1 MKCHMFDGAPSLISV
16 CLAVSLLCACSPQE
30 GAGASATTESNASP
44 AAVEPAPRPA
54 SAADPVKSP
63 AEGRTLAAPW
73 ERSDA
78 AGATKNAASQGPGNV
93 PPAASAADSERMRRL
108 EQISAK
114 LQTMRANNKPDP
126 VEVEKAIAELESV
139 YGSSVVGGIDLKAVR
154 SNLRGVSRMQEL
166 QKEIEQLR
174 AAPAETKEA
183 KEANKAKLAEKYKEI
198 QSVVGRM
205 QTPTAST
212 GERTKSA
219 GAQ

>member
-1 MKCHMFDGAPSLISV
+1 
-16 CLAVSLLCACSPQE
+16 
-30 GAGASATTESNASP
+30 
-44 AAVEPAPRPA
+44 
-54 SAADPVKSP
+54 
-63 AEGRTLAAPW
+63 
-73 ERSDA
+73 
-78 AGATKNAASQGPGNV
+78 
-93 PPAASAADSERMRRL
+93 MRRL